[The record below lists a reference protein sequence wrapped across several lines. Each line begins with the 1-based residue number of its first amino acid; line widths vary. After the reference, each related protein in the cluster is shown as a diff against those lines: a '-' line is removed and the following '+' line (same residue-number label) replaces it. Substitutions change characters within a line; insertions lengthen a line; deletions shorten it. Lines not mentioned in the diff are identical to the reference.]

1 MTQALPLRAADV
13 TTTHDRLLASPGWPQ
28 QEPAATGNELW
39 RWLQVNHRNNSLLWA
54 EEDLARR
61 TTVADA
67 EIASNKRAIDGYNQ
81 ARNDAT
87 ERVDE
92 LLLLALGVV
101 DEASA
106 RSDAALAPAPHG
118 ARLNSE
124 TAGSMI
130 DRLSIMSLKLGAM
143 QAQTLRTDVHEA
155 HRAASRVKLARLQQQ
170 RADLAGCLDALL
182 AETAAGTAY
191 FKVYRQF
198 KMYNDPQLNPQL
210 VKERQQP

>member
-1 MTQALPLRAADV
+1 
-13 TTTHDRLLASPGWPQ
+13 
-28 QEPAATGNELW
+28 
-39 RWLQVNHRNNSLLWA
+39 
-54 EEDLARR
+54 
-61 TTVADA
+61 
-67 EIASNKRAIDGYNQ
+67 
-81 ARNDAT
+81 
-87 ERVDE
+87 
-92 LLLLALGVV
+92 
-101 DEASA
+101 
-106 RSDAALAPAPHG
+106 
-118 ARLNSE
+118 
-124 TAGSMI
+124 MI

-210 VKERQQP
+210 VKERQKP